1 MEKEK
6 QPILLEY
13 FPISA
18 KTKNALIKAGIK
30 NSDDFANF
38 TLVQLNEIE
47 GLGPV
52 LLLELKTFLK
62 GAKIKLKKR
71 EAKEK
76 KVPKWDPETKE
87 IMLHVLNR
95 QVGNYAIEYQKC
107 GQLIEKYGAETVRNS
122 RIPEKV
128 QPPTFRYFF
137 TGGMIASWCD
147 NYFKQF
153 APIRLLET
161 PKIDLEEA
169 GGVEEVLELANAPV
183 VVYEPKKKAPS
194 TLADFLKL
202 RR

>member
-1 MEKEK
+1 MAKEK

-38 TLVQLNEIE
+38 TLLQLDEIE

-62 GAKIKLKKR
+62 GAKIKWKKR

-76 KVPKWDPETKE
+76 KAPKWNPETKE
-87 IMLHVLNR
+87 IMLRVLDG
-95 QVGNYAIEYQKC
+95 QVSNYAIEYQKC
-107 GQLIEKYGAETVRNS
+107 GMLIEKYGAETIRNS
-122 RIPEKV
+122 RIPDKV

-153 APIRLLET
+153 APIRLLEA
-161 PKIDLEEA
+161 PRIDLEEA
-169 GGVEEVLELANAPV
+169 GGVEEVLELAIAPV

-194 TLADFLKL
+194 SLADFLKL